1 MGLSGTVLT
10 SQFLEELLLVE
21 PVFEGL
27 APVYKH
33 YWDFVG
39 ELALEAIVG
48 FDVNFAPAEAAAAFQ
63 LLELLFHNF
72 AKMASLTGIHDDFAE
87 QGHGRKSSKP
97 DGVFL

>member
-1 MGLSGTVLT
+1 MVST
-10 SQFLEELLLVE
+10 SQFLQKFLLVQ

-33 YWDFVG
+33 YGDFVG
-39 ELALEAIVG
+39 ELALEAVVG

-63 LLELLFHNF
+63 LLELLFHDL
-72 AKMASLTGIHDDFAE
+72 AKVASLAGIDDHFAE

-97 DGVFL
+97 DGVFP